1 MGLGDEIMV
10 TGQARAMGDRDP
22 RLVAV
27 RGHNGARWHAL
38 WNGNPRIARPAEV
51 ARGRDVQWLDNGPG
65 RRPYVDYARTSKR
78 RWAYTDWTCVA
89 GEIYLS
95 DAEIDWARHQGGD
108 RFVVIEPYIKPG
120 ASPNKRWGLERS
132 QAVVDRMG
140 GREFVQFA
148 WSADPPL
155 QGVRVVSAPSF
166 RHACA
171 VLARAGAY
179 LGPEGGLH
187 HAAAALGVPAVVIFG
202 GMTSPANTGYRDHV
216 NLFDDGPESPCGRRV
231 PCPHCARA
239 MAAIRPKLVA
249 RHLERLANG

>member
-10 TGQARAMGDRDP
+10 TGQAHAMGARDSRP
-22 RLVAV
+22 VAV
-27 RGHNGARWHAL
+27 RGRNGARWHAL

-51 ARGRDVQWLDNGPG
+51 ASGRDVQWLVNGPG

-78 RWAYTDWTCVA
+78 RWAYTDWACVA

-95 DAEIDWARHQGGD
+95 DAEIDWARRQGDG
-108 RFVVIEPYIKPG
+108 RFAVIEPHIKPG

-140 GREFVQFA
+140 GCQFVQFA
-148 WSADPPL
+148 GSAGPPL
-155 QGVRVVSAPSF
+155 HGVRVVQAPSF

-171 VLARAGAY
+171 VLARARGY

-202 GMTSPANTGYRDHV
+202 GMTSPANTGYQGHV

-231 PCPHCARA
+231 RCPHCARA
-239 MAAIRPKLVA
+239 MAAITPEQVA
-249 RHLERLANG
+249 YHLEHMLNG